1 MKLPHYNK
9 LSIKNVSGAL
19 CYAFYILYGLVYFFR
34 YCNVVWQRYIINL
47 KNQSMK
53 REIFARI
60 INMVS
65 EETQLSRESILSKN
79 MFSEV
84 VDARHLP

>member
-1 MKLPHYNK
+1 MP
-9 LSIKNVSGAL
+9 S
-19 CYAFYILYGLVYFFR
+19 AFFMDFIIFR

-60 INMVS
+60 IDKVS

-79 MFSEV
+79 MFFGGGRCSPY
-84 VDARHLP
+84 RG